1 MPNPNVNDMIV
12 KQAGAI
18 LKDVVEQAT
27 GRAVLNPA
35 NIGEFVS
42 VATTALKTATDPV
55 MNALTQMW
63 GRTIFAVRP
72 YREKFASLFMDMDE
86 WANATRKISFADTDI
101 EDDERFKYPVA
112 YDAGQDP
119 ATGNGLAVDMF
130 RIHKDDPLETKFYG
144 QSVYQDVRTE
154 FLSSLETA
162 FRSPEEFMRY
172 NAAAVLNRSNKLA
185 QYRENIG
192 RAITINLI
200 GSLYYIANSV
210 APLGDSGRVIHLI
223 TEYNTELGLTGDD
236 ALTSQTVMQP
246 DNYPA
251 FTRWV
256 YARIGNLV
264 DIMSERS
271 TLYQTTVNG
280 KVINRH
286 TGADDMRIFILS
298 KYLRQMDSMAKS
310 VTFNDDLLRLGT
322 VESVAF
328 WQDIK
333 TPDQVDLANVV
344 SLTGADGSIITGAL
358 AAGSTALSN
367 VYGLIFDRDAL
378 GYSMIRERSFVTPFN
393 AAGEYWNTYMHANF
407 RAFQDTTEKSVL
419 LMLD

>member
-35 NIGEFVS
+35 NVGEFVS
-42 VATTALKTATDPV
+42 VATTALKNATDPV

-112 YDAGQDP
+112 YDSGQDP
-119 ATGNGLAVDMF
+119 ATGNGLAVDMYK
-130 RIHKDDPLETKFYG
+130 IHKDDPLETKFYG

-210 APLGDSGRVIHLI
+210 APLGDAGRVIHLL
-223 TEYNTELGLTGDD
+223 TEYNTETGLS
-236 ALTSQTVMQP
+236 LTNQTVMQQ
-246 DNYPA
+246 DNYAA

-264 DIMSERS
+264 DLMSERS

-333 TPDQVDLANVV
+333 TPDQVDLANVI
-344 SLTGADGSIITGAL
+344 SLTGADGSIITSAL

-367 VYGLIFDRDAL
+367 VYGVIFDRDAL
-378 GYSMIRERSFVTPFN
+378 GYSMVRERSFVTPFN

>member
-1 MPNPNVNDMIV
+1 MPNPNVNDMLV

-27 GRAVLNPA
+27 GKTVLNPA
-35 NIGEFVS
+35 NVGEFVS
-42 VATTALKTATDPV
+42 VATTAIKTASDPV
-55 MNALTQMW
+55 MNALSQMW
-63 GRTIFAVRP
+63 TRTIFAVRP
-72 YREKFASLFMDMDE
+72 YQEKFASLYMDQEE
-86 WANATRKISFADTDI
+86 WGNAVRKISFADTDI

-112 YDAGQDP
+112 YDSTQDP
-119 ATGNGLAVDMF
+119 ATGNGVAVDMYK
-130 RIHKDDPLETKFYG
+130 IHKDDPLQTQFYG

-172 NAAAVLNRSNKLA
+172 NAAAVLNRANKLA

-200 GSLYYIANSV
+200 GSLYYIANSL
-210 APLGDSGRVIHLI
+210 APLGDSGRVIHLL
-223 TEYNTELGLTGDD
+223 TEYNTETGLE
-236 ALTSQTVMQP
+236 LTAQTVMQQ
-246 DNYPA
+246 DNYAA

-264 DIMSERS
+264 DLMSERS

-286 TGADDMRIFILS
+286 TGAQDMRIFILS
-298 KYLRQMDSMAKS
+298 KFLRQMDSMAKS
-310 VTFNDDLLRLGT
+310 VTFNDDLLKLGT

-328 WQDIK
+328 WQDIHN
-333 TPDQVDLANVV
+333 PDQVDLANVI
-344 SLTGADGSIITGAL
+344 SLTGADGSVITGSL
-358 AAGSTALSN
+358 AAGSTALSK
-367 VYGLIFDRDAL
+367 VYGVIFDRDAL

-407 RAFQDTTEKSVL
+407 RTIQDTTEKSVL

>member
-1 MPNPNVNDMIV
+1 MPNPNVNDMTV
-12 KQAGAI
+12 KQASAI

-27 GRAVLNPA
+27 GRAVLNPV
-35 NIGEFVS
+35 NVGEFVS
-42 VATTALKTATDPV
+42 VATTALKSAADPV
-55 MNALTQMW
+55 MNALSQMW

-72 YREKFASLFMDMDE
+72 YREKFASLYMDMDE
-86 WANATRKISFADTDI
+86 WANVTRKISFADTDI

-119 ATGNGLAVDMF
+119 ATGNGVAVDMYKI
-130 RIHKDDPLETKFYG
+130 RKDDPLQTQFYG
-144 QSVYQDVRTE
+144 QSVYEDVRTE

-172 NAAAVLNRSNKLA
+172 NAAAVLNRANKLA

-210 APLGDSGRVIHLI
+210 APLGDSGRVIHLL
-223 TEYNTELGLTGDD
+223 TEYNAETGLS
-236 ALTSQTVMQP
+236 LTNQTVMQQ
-246 DNYPA
+246 DNYAA

-264 DIMSERS
+264 DLMSERS

-286 TGADDMRIFILS
+286 TGAEDMRIFILS

-322 VESVAF
+322 VESVAY

-333 TPDQVDLANVV
+333 TPDQVDLANVI
-344 SLTGADGSIITGAL
+344 SLTGADGSIITSAL

-367 VYGLIFDRDAL
+367 VYGIIFDRDAL

-393 AAGEYWNTYMHANF
+393 AAGEYWNTFMHANF
-407 RAFQDTTEKSVL
+407 RTIQDTTEKSVL

>member
-35 NIGEFVS
+35 NVGEFVS

-112 YDAGQDP
+112 YDSGQDP

-130 RIHKDDPLETKFYG
+130 KIHKDDPLETKFYG

-210 APLGDSGRVIHLI
+210 APLGDAGRVIHLL
-223 TEYNTELGLTGDD
+223 TEYNAETGLS
-236 ALTSQTVMQP
+236 LTTQTVMQQ
-246 DNYPA
+246 DNYAA

-264 DIMSERS
+264 DLMSERS

-333 TPDQVDLANVV
+333 TPDQVDLANVI
-344 SLTGADGSIITGAL
+344 SLTGADGSIITSAL
-358 AAGSTALSN
+358 AGGSTALSN

-378 GYSMIRERSFVTPFN
+378 GYSMVRERSFVTPFN

>member
-12 KQAGAI
+12 KQASAI

-35 NIGEFVS
+35 NVGEFVS

-112 YDAGQDP
+112 YDSGQDP
-119 ATGNGLAVDMF
+119 ATGNGLAVDMYK
-130 RIHKDDPLETKFYG
+130 IHKDDPLETKFYG

-210 APLGDSGRVIHLI
+210 APLGDAGRVIHLL
-223 TEYNTELGLTGDD
+223 TEYNTETGLS
-236 ALTSQTVMQP
+236 LTNQTVMQQ
-246 DNYPA
+246 DNYAA

-264 DIMSERS
+264 DLMSERS

-344 SLTGADGSIITGAL
+344 SLTGADGSIITSAL

-367 VYGLIFDRDAL
+367 VYGVIFDRNAL
-378 GYSMIRERSFVTPFN
+378 GYSMVRERSFVTPFN

>member
-12 KQAGAI
+12 KQASAI
-18 LKDVVEQAT
+18 LADVVQQAT
-27 GRAVLNPA
+27 GRAVLNPTSV
-35 NIGEFVS
+35 GEFVS
-42 VATTALKTATDPV
+42 VATTAIKTASDPV
-55 MNALTQMW
+55 MNALSQMW

-72 YREKFASLFMDMDE
+72 YREKFASLYMDMDE
-86 WANATRKISFADTDI
+86 WANVTRKISFADTDI
-101 EDDERFKYPVA
+101 EDDERFKWPVD
-112 YDAGQDP
+112 YDAGQNP
-119 ATGNGLAVDMF
+119 ASGNGQAVDMYK
-130 RIHKDDPLETKFYG
+130 IHKDDPLQTQFYG

-172 NAAAVLNRSNKLA
+172 NAAAVLNRANKLA

-210 APLGDSGRVIHLI
+210 APLGDSGRVIHLL
-223 TEYNTELGLTGDD
+223 TEYNAETGLS
-236 ALTSQTVMQP
+236 LTTQTVMQQ
-246 DNYPA
+246 DNYAA

-264 DIMSERS
+264 DLMSERS

-286 TGADDMRIFILS
+286 TGAEDLRIFILS

-310 VTFNDDLLRLGT
+310 VTFNDDLLKLGT
-322 VESVAF
+322 VESIAY

-333 TPDQVDLANVV
+333 TPDQVDLANTI
-344 SLTGADGSIITGAL
+344 SLTGADGAVITSAL
-358 AAGSTALSN
+358 AAGSTALPN
-367 VYGLIFDRDAL
+367 VYGVIFDRDAL

-407 RAFQDTTEKSVL
+407 RTIQDTTEKSVL

>member
-12 KQAGAI
+12 KQASAI

-35 NIGEFVS
+35 NVGEFVS

-119 ATGNGLAVDMF
+119 ATGNGLAVDMYK
-130 RIHKDDPLETKFYG
+130 IHKDDPLETKFYG

-210 APLGDSGRVIHLI
+210 APLGDAGRVIHLL
-223 TEYNTELGLTGDD
+223 TEYNAETGLS
-236 ALTSQTVMQP
+236 LTNQTVMQQ
-246 DNYPA
+246 DNYAA

-264 DIMSERS
+264 DLMSERS

-286 TGADDMRIFILS
+286 TGAEDMRIFILS

-333 TPDQVDLANVV
+333 TPDQVDLANVI
-344 SLTGADGSIITGAL
+344 SLTGADGSIITSAL
-358 AAGSTALSN
+358 AGGSTALSN
-367 VYGLIFDRDAL
+367 VYGVIFDRDAL
-378 GYSMIRERSFVTPFN
+378 GYSMVRERSFVTPFN

>member
-1 MPNPNVNDMIV
+1 MPNVNDLTLY
-12 KQAGAI
+12 QASAVLI
-18 LKDVVEQAT
+18 DLIKQAT
-27 GRAVLNPA
+27 GKEVLNPA
-35 NIGEFVS
+35 SPGEFTS
-42 VATTALKTATDPV
+42 VATTALKTAADPI
-55 MNALTQMW
+55 MNALSQMW

-72 YREKFASLFMDMDE
+72 YREKFASLFMDMDR
-86 WANATRKISFADTDI
+86 WANVTRKISFADKDI
-101 EDDERFKYPVA
+101 KDDERFIWPCG
-112 YDAGQDP
+112 YDAAQAVP
-119 ATGNGLAVDMF
+119 NGDGSSVDMYK
-130 RIHKDDPLETKFYG
+130 INKDDPLQTNFYG

-154 FLSSLETA
+154 FLSGLETA
-162 FRSPEEFMRY
+162 FRSPDEFMRY
-172 NAAAVLNRSNKLA
+172 NAAAVLSRANKLA

-200 GSLYYIANSV
+200 GSLYFIANSL
-210 APLGDSGRVIHLI
+210 APLGDSSRVIHLV

-246 DNYPA
+246 DNYAA

-264 DIMSERS
+264 DLMSERS
-271 TLYQTTVNG
+271 TMYQTTING

-286 TGADDMRIFILS
+286 TGAEDIRIFILS

-310 VTFNDDLLRLGT
+310 VTFHDDLLKLGE

-333 TPDQVDLANVV
+333 SPDCVDLANTI
-344 SLTGADGSIITGAL
+344 SLTGADGSVITSAL
-358 AAGSTALSN
+358 AAGSTALPN
-367 VYGLIFDRDAL
+367 VYGVIFDRDAL
-378 GYSMIRERSFVTPFN
+378 GYAPTREASYVTPFN
-393 AAGEYWNTYMHANF
+393 AAGEYWNQFVHVNF
-407 RAFQDTTEKSVL
+407 RTVQDTTEKSVL

>member
-12 KQAGAI
+12 KQASAI
-18 LKDVVEQAT
+18 LADVVQQAT
-27 GRAVLNPA
+27 GRAVLNPTSV
-35 NIGEFVS
+35 GEFVS
-42 VATTALKTATDPV
+42 VATTAIKTASDPV
-55 MNALTQMW
+55 MNALFQMW
-63 GRTIFAVRP
+63 GRTIYAVRH
-72 YREKFASLFMDMDE
+72 YREKFSSLFMDMDE
-86 WANATRKISFADTDI
+86 WANVTRKISFADTDI
-101 EDDERFKYPVA
+101 EDDERFKWPVA
-112 YDAGQDP
+112 YDAGQNP
-119 ATGNGLAVDMF
+119 ASGNGQAVDMYK
-130 RIHKDDPLETKFYG
+130 IHKDDPLQTQFYG

-172 NAAAVLNRSNKLA
+172 NAAAVLNRANKLA

-210 APLGDSGRVIHLI
+210 APLGDSSRVIHLL
-223 TEYNTELGLTGDD
+223 TEYNAETGLS
-236 ALTSQTVMQP
+236 LTTQTVMQQ
-246 DNYPA
+246 DNYAA

-264 DIMSERS
+264 DLMSERS

-286 TGADDMRIFILS
+286 TGAEDLRIFILS

-310 VTFNDDLLRLGT
+310 VTFNDDLLKLGT
-322 VESVAF
+322 VESIAY

-333 TPDQVDLANVV
+333 TPDQVDLANTI
-344 SLTGADGSIITGAL
+344 SLTGADGAVITSAL
-358 AAGSTALSN
+358 AAGSTALPN
-367 VYGLIFDRDAL
+367 VYGVIFDRDAL

-407 RAFQDTTEKSVL
+407 RTIQDTTEKSVL

>member
-35 NIGEFVS
+35 NVGEFVS

-112 YDAGQDP
+112 YDSGQDP
-119 ATGNGLAVDMF
+119 ATGNGLAVDMYK
-130 RIHKDDPLETKFYG
+130 IHKDDPLETKFYG

-210 APLGDSGRVIHLI
+210 APLGDAGRVIHLL
-223 TEYNTELGLTGDD
+223 TEYNAETGLS
-236 ALTSQTVMQP
+236 LTNQTVMQQ
-246 DNYPA
+246 DNYAA

-264 DIMSERS
+264 DLMSERS

-333 TPDQVDLANVV
+333 TPDQVDLANVI
-344 SLTGADGSIITGAL
+344 SLTGADGSIITSAL

-367 VYGLIFDRDAL
+367 VYGVIFDRDAL
-378 GYSMIRERSFVTPFN
+378 GYSMVRERSFVTPFN
-393 AAGEYWNTYMHANF
+393 AAGEYWNTYLHANF

>member
-35 NIGEFVS
+35 NVGEFVS

-72 YREKFASLFMDMDE
+72 YREKFASLYMDMDE

-130 RIHKDDPLETKFYG
+130 KIHKDDVLETKYYG

-172 NAAAVLNRSNKLA
+172 NAAAVLNRANKLA

-210 APLGDSGRVIHLI
+210 APLGDAGRVIHLL
-223 TEYNTELGLTGDD
+223 TEYNAETGLS
-236 ALTSQTVMQP
+236 LTNQTVMQQ
-246 DNYPA
+246 DNYAA

-264 DIMSERS
+264 DLMSERS

-344 SLTGADGSIITGAL
+344 SLTGADGAIITSAL

-367 VYGLIFDRDAL
+367 VYGVIFDRDAL
-378 GYSMIRERSFVTPFN
+378 GYSMVRERSFVTPFN

>member
-1 MPNPNVNDMIV
+1 MPNPNANDMIV
-12 KQAGAI
+12 KQASAI
-18 LKDVVEQAT
+18 LKDIVEQAT

-35 NIGEFVS
+35 NVGEFVS
-42 VATTALKTATDPV
+42 VATTAIKTASDPV
-55 MNALTQMW
+55 MNALSQMW

-86 WANATRKISFADTDI
+86 WANVTRKISFADTDI
-101 EDDERFKYPVA
+101 EDDERFKWPVA
-112 YDAGQDP
+112 YDAGQNP
-119 ATGNGLAVDMF
+119 ASGNGQAVDMYK
-130 RIHKDDPLETKFYG
+130 IHKDDPLQTQFYG

-172 NAAAVLNRSNKLA
+172 NAAAVLNRANKLA

-210 APLGDSGRVIHLI
+210 APLGDSSRVIHLL
-223 TEYNTELGLTGDD
+223 TEYNTETGLS
-236 ALTSQTVMQP
+236 LTTQTVMQQ
-246 DNYPA
+246 DNYAA

-264 DIMSERS
+264 DLMSERS

-286 TGADDMRIFILS
+286 TGAEDLRIFILS

-310 VTFNDDLLRLGT
+310 VTFNDDLLKLGT
-322 VESVAF
+322 VESIAY

-333 TPDQVDLANVV
+333 TPDQVDLANTI
-344 SLTGADGSIITGAL
+344 SLTGADGAVITSAL
-358 AAGSTALSN
+358 AAGSTALPN
-367 VYGLIFDRDAL
+367 VYGVIFDRDAL

-407 RAFQDTTEKSVL
+407 RTIQDTTEKSVL